1 MAQSLPATH
10 ESRNVTSCEWLA
22 FSEGTSAYRVPNGVN
37 VAPRRTDSG
46 KVGRTVKIT
55 RVEAIPLG
63 IPFKKPMLMA
73 GRKFSFSET
82 VLVRLETAGR
92 FAGYGEAPVAPF
104 LTGET
109 VPSILAAV
117 AVLSDAIV
125 GRDARDLSALS
136 MVIHRAI
143 VGNAAAKAAVDVA
156 LYDAVA
162 RDYGLPLYQLL
173 GGRTQSEFGCLTL
186 VGNSNKSRDLS
197 DVVALKA
204 DGFMAFKL
212 KVANGD
218 LAEEAATL
226 IEMRDILGPRA
237 LVCADANGGWTAAE
251 AVRFVKLT
259 ESASPD
265 FLEQPVAADNIDA
278 MVRVADAS
286 SVPIGADESIHDVT
300 DIRRLIES
308 GAASGGAF
316 KIMKLEGITRCL
328 AAIHL
333 CRALGGDVNLSGK
346 FGESSVAN
354 AATLSVATA
363 VGSVTWG
370 LSVTNN
376 YLVDDIVREPIV
388 VRNGRIHPIEKPG
401 LGVEID
407 EAKVRRYELR
417 SVSENHSYKIR
428 EKVGEQITQ

>member
-1 MAQSLPATH
+1 
-10 ESRNVTSCEWLA
+10 
-22 FSEGTSAYRVPNGVN
+22 VPNGVN
-37 VAPRRTDSG
+37 VAARHDAE
-46 KVGRTVKIT
+46 VGRTVKIT
-55 RVEAIPLG
+55 RVEAVPLG
-63 IPFKKPMLMA
+63 IPFKKPLLMA

-109 VPSILAAV
+109 IPSILAAV

-125 GRDARDLSALS
+125 GKDARDLSALS
-136 MVIHRAI
+136 TVIHRAI

-162 RDYGLPLYQLL
+162 RDFGLPLYRLL

-186 VGNSNKSRDLS
+186 VGNSDRTRDLS
-197 DVVALKA
+197 DVAALSA
-204 DGFMAFKL
+204 DGFTAFKL

-226 IEMRDILGPRA
+226 IEMRDTLGPRA

-265 FLEQPVAADNIDA
+265 FLEQPVAAGDIDG
-278 MVRVADAS
+278 MVRVANAS
-286 SVPIGADESIHDVT
+286 SVPIGADESIHDVA
-300 DIRRLIES
+300 DIRHLIEC

-328 AAIHL
+328 SAIHL
-333 CRALGGDVNLSGK
+333 CRALGGNVNLSGK

-363 VGSVTWG
+363 VGGVTWG

-388 VRNGRIHPIEKPG
+388 VRNGRIHPIDKPG

-407 EAKVRRYELR
+407 EAKVRRFELR
-417 SVSENHSYKIR
+417 PALENYLNKIP

>member
-1 MAQSLPATH
+1 
-10 ESRNVTSCEWLA
+10 
-22 FSEGTSAYRVPNGVN
+22 
-37 VAPRRTDSG
+37 
-46 KVGRTVKIT
+46 VGGTVKIT

-82 VLVRLETAGR
+82 VLVRLETTGR

-117 AVLSDAIV
+117 AVLSDAVV
-125 GRDARDLSALS
+125 GKDARDLSALS
-136 MVIHRAI
+136 MTIHRAI

-156 LYDAVA
+156 LHDAVA
-162 RDYGLPLYQLL
+162 RDYGLPLYRLL
-173 GGRTQSEFGCLTL
+173 GGRTQNEFGCLTL
-186 VGNSNKSRDLS
+186 VGNSDRASDLS
-197 DVVALKA
+197 DVLALRA
-204 DGFMAFKL
+204 DGFKAFKL

-226 IEMRDILGPRA
+226 IEMRNTLGPDA

-259 ESASPD
+259 ESASPS

-278 MVRVADAS
+278 MVRVAKAS

-300 DIRRLIES
+300 DIRHLIES

-328 AAIHL
+328 AAIRL
-333 CRALGGDVNLSGK
+333 CHALGGDVNLSGK

-363 VGSVTWG
+363 VGGVTWG

-376 YLVDDIVREPIV
+376 YLMDDIVREPIV

-401 LGVEID
+401 LGVDID

-417 SVSENHSYKIR
+417 QASEDHPYKIP
-428 EKVGEQITQ
+428 EKVGQQIA